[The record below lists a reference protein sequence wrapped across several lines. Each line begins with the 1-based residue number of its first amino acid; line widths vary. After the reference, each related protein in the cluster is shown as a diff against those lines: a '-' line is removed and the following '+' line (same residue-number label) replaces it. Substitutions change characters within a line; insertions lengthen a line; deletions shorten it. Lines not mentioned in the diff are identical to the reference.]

1 MPLFKSRDTNKR
13 KDPVIIMPYGGY
25 ANGSKLYAQARVLED
40 EGIIHSVKD
49 SRLRNLYHAFKRF
62 ESDEVPGV
70 PVRASWGTD
79 EKVLVSD
86 HEGYIHLEGSHAFK
100 EVGQDISWLPLQFR
114 LMQEN
119 EMVYK
124 ANSQVMLPA
133 SNARF
138 GIISDIDDTILH
150 TGVNSLLKWR
160 LIVNSLLT
168 HSHDRIPL
176 DGAPEFYQ
184 LLHKGRKGDPR
195 NPIFYL
201 SNSPWNI
208 FDYVEEFL
216 MKNDFPKGTLI
227 MRDIG
232 LEHFGK
238 KEFTKKNKYRKIV
251 HILETYPNLPFVLIG
266 DAGEMDTDIYL
277 HIARQFPGQVHWIYI
292 RAVKKRSKVRR
303 VQSLIEQQSDAEVIL
318 LEHSSDG
325 IAHARENGIID

>member
-1 MPLFKSRDTNKR
+1 
-13 KDPVIIMPYGGY
+13 MPYGGY
-25 ANGSKLYAQARVLED
+25 ANTTKLFAQARVLED

-70 PVRASWGTD
+70 SVKATWGTD

-86 HEGYIHLEGSHAFK
+86 HEGYIHLEGSHSFK
-100 EVGQDISWLPLQFR
+100 EIGQDISWLPLQFQ
-114 LMQEN
+114 LIHEN
-119 EMVYK
+119 EIVHK
-124 ANSQVMLPA
+124 ARSEVMLPA
-133 SNARF
+133 SNARY

-168 HSHDRIPL
+168 HSHHRIPL

-184 LLHKGRKGDPR
+184 LLHRGRKDAPR

-238 KEFTKKNKYRKIV
+238 RDFTEKNKYQKVV
-251 HILETYPNLPFVLIG
+251 HILETYPHLPFILIG

-277 HIARQFPGQVHWIYI
+277 HIARQFPGQVHCIYI
-292 RAVKKRSKVRR
+292 RSVKRVSKVRR
-303 VQSLIEQQSDAEVIL
+303 VQSLIEQQGEDQVVL
-318 LEHSSDG
+318 LRHSSDG
-325 IAHARENGIID
+325 IAHAREIGIID